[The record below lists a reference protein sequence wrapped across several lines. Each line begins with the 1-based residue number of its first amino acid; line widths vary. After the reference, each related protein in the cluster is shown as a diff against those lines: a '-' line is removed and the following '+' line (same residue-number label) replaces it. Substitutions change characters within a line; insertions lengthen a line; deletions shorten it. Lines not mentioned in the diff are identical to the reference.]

1 MDYDKLIYESSDTY
15 VESLINIK
23 NIIFKYKEEFKD
35 NIDQFDHAERKLRIV
50 LVTKDF
56 DILINKTSPLV
67 LKFKKEILQD
77 KVQEL
82 LNYDYEKLLYDD
94 IKEENKE
101 TIITLIK
108 CIKLCWLK
116 LKKSEQNRI
125 KKLLKSMITSCELY
139 MMTIEARKMN

>member
-1 MDYDKLIYESSDTY
+1 MK
-15 VESLINIK
+15 
-23 NIIFKYKEEFKD
+23 
-35 NIDQFDHAERKLRIV
+35 
-50 LVTKDF
+50 
-56 DILINKTSPLV
+56 
-67 LKFKKEILQD
+67 
-77 KVQEL
+77 
-82 LNYDYEKLLYDD
+82 KLLYDD